1 MINDIYRI
9 PLALALSVAIPYAG
23 AGQLSTPVNS
33 QKPARATHI
42 RMMEPNLY
50 APDLYADNLAMQV
63 ILVDMP
69 GADMPDSSWEMEYKL
84 YFVSEAE
91 FKKVV
96 DNALAEMAK
105 QGQSRRV
112 LSWDPRPAHFPEKIM
127 LAEGEIKISKPDSL
141 MARTFLKEKI
151 DFKSKIPDKLRTK
164 FARLMTS
171 YSVKI
176 FDARLN
182 NTLYHSGAFLTFPFN
197 DDQNGPEKAIPR
209 ATIYTNF
216 IVTPKGQIFASQMPR
231 KRDDTKWP

>member
-9 PLALALSVAIPYAG
+9 PLAVALSVSIPCAG
-23 AGQLSTPVNS
+23 VGQTSTPVNS
-33 QKPARATHI
+33 QKPARATRL
-42 RMMEPNLY
+42 RMVEPNLY
-50 APDLYADNLAMQV
+50 APDLYADNLALQV

-69 GADMPDSSWEMEYKL
+69 GADMPDSYWEAEYKL

-91 FKKVV
+91 YKKVV
-96 DNALAEMAK
+96 DNALAEMAR

-112 LSWDPRPAHFPEKIM
+112 LSWDPQPAQFPEKIM
-127 LAEGEIKISKPDSL
+127 LAEGEIKISKLDSL
-141 MARTFLKEKI
+141 TARTFLQEKI

-164 FARLMTS
+164 FAHLMTS

-182 NTLYHSGAFLTFPFN
+182 KTLYRLGTFMTFPFD
-197 DDQNGPEKAIPR
+197 DDQNGPEKAMPR

-216 IVTPKGQIFASQMPR
+216 IVTPEGQIFASRMPR
-231 KRDDTKWP
+231 KSDDTNWP